1 MLKNPLLRVLLVL
14 ANVVGAAPLAHAD
27 YPDRPVK
34 LIMPYAAGAGAV
46 VPGYDAP
53 AWMGLVVAN
62 GTPEPVVAKLEV
74 APLDRQAFGTKMAR
88 PGGVGKHAEG
98 CGADAAVGRH
108 CV

>member
-27 YPDRPVK
+27 YPDRPGK
-34 LIMPYAAGAGAV
+34 LIMPDAAGAGAM
-46 VPGYDAP
+46 VPGYDTP

-74 APLDRQAFGTKMAR
+74 APLDRQAFGTKMVR

-98 CGADAAVGRH
+98 CGADAAVSRH